1 MIRTK
6 TSGLKDLSRR
16 KKILLT
22 ALVALA
28 LLTAGGYFL
37 VGRPAQALYQQVK
50 LAKPHLANLKTG
62 LITQNLPQIQA
73 DVAELDQIRA
83 QSAEIYQQFGWLEVI
98 PRVGNY
104 YRDGQHVFRAGEQG
118 IEAAQIMVTALDPFK
133 DLLGTVGIS
142 GFIGLAVTWAI
153 ADSGLQLP
161 FTDTINTALAFI
173 IGYAGGDFIE
183 NLYKL
188 LLKKPELFKESN
200 LQGA

>member
-22 ALVALA
+22 ALVALI

-104 YRDGQHVFRAGEQG
+104 YRDGQHIFRAGEQG
-118 IEAAQIMVTALDPFK
+118 IEAAQIMVTALEPFK
-133 DLLGTVGIS
+133 DLLGNGWDFRLHWLGGYLGNCGLWATTS
-142 GFIGLAVTWAI
+142 LHRHHQHRLGFYHRLRRRRLHRKFIQI
-153 ADSGLQLP
+153 AP
-161 FTDTINTALAFI
+161 
-173 IGYAGGDFIE
+173 
-183 NLYKL
+183 
-188 LLKKPELFKESN
+188 KK
-200 LQGA
+200 A